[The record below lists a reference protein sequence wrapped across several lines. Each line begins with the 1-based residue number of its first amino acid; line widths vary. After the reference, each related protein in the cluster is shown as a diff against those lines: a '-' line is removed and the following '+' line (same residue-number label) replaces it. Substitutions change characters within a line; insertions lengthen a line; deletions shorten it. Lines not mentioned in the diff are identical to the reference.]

1 MWNKSPDHFLPIEV
15 ALRTLDYMA
24 NGVTAQLSCLVLC
37 GSAHILNPAAWLPE
51 RRLSQSAWQSLRV
64 ARKVQLQGSLRC
76 SSCRSPSAVE
86 SV

>member
-51 RRLSQSAWQSLRV
+51 RRLSQSAWTAEPSRRPKSSV
-64 ARKVQLQGSLRC
+64 AGQPAMQ
-76 SSCRSPSAVE
+76 
-86 SV
+86 